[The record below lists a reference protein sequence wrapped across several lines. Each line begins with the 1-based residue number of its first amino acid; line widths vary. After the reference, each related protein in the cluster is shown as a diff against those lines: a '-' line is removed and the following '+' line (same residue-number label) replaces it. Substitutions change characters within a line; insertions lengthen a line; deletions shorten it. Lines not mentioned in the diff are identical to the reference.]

1 MKEVPMSETNDDGC
15 VTPECFRAYVSAEIK
30 VPNTLIAVG
39 PYVGRAALA
48 SLGAGDDLKLG
59 IKRFANTFA
68 FSPSQIKNAIKTVVL
83 IHRRFGVPVL
93 PEGADLPGD
102 NTIRVFKHQRFEVV
116 YMEGVM
122 NILEAILRLH
132 GEHGELGVPRDS
144 LVTELL
150 QHPDTL
156 AATVAAMA
164 AAENAINSPESTER
178 SEAFKQ
184 KFNFVRSGEK
194 PRAMAPADKD
204 GIQAEVM
211 PLMAAAVRQALTERS
226 WDSSADRV
234 EDFVRVVTS
243 PELHEDA
250 A

>member
-1 MKEVPMSETNDDGC
+1 MSEINEDGYIS
-15 VTPECFRAYVSAEIK
+15 PECFRAYVSAEIK

-48 SLGAGDDLKLG
+48 SLRPGDDFQPA
-59 IKRFANTFA
+59 IKRFANNFA
-68 FSPSQIKNAIKTVVL
+68 FSPSQVKSAVRTVVL
-83 IHRRFGVPVL
+83 MHRRFGVPVL
-93 PEGADLPGD
+93 PESADLQGD
-102 NTIRVFKHQRFEVV
+102 NAIRVFEHQRFEVV

-132 GEHGELGVPRDS
+132 GEQGTKGCPRES
-144 LVTELL
+144 RVAELL
-150 QHPDTL
+150 EHPDKL
-156 AATVAAMA
+156 AATVAALA
-164 AAENAINSPESTER
+164 AAENAINSPAATER

-184 KFNFVRSGEK
+184 IFNVVKSGEK
-194 PRAMAPADKD
+194 PRPMAPADKD

-211 PLMAAAVRQALTERS
+211 PLLVAAVSEALTECKS
-226 WDSSADRV
+226 NISHDQT
-234 EDFVRVVTS
+234 EEFVRVVTS